1 MNMNRHTEQEW
12 QFAAQDLDS
21 ARHWLAT
28 QPQEAS
34 ERHCASRPT
43 VTMQDT
49 YYDSADWM
57 IFRAGFAL
65 RVRQAQAADDSDHEA
80 DNNSGTEITLKSLH
94 KPQDGLARRTE
105 ISEQVGSANLAEVL
119 ERDNGIGGRIR
130 ELVGSRPLAPL
141 FHARTRRERQQL
153 LEADSDLPLAEID
166 LDETSIEAPSGQA
179 RELRRVEVECIHADP
194 GAVSPWVDQ
203 LREAAQLQPV
213 EVSKF
218 RAGLEVAGLTPST
231 PESLGSTGITASQ
244 PFAATQLA
252 TLRRYFALMLDKEA
266 EVRVGSP
273 TAVHEMRVAA
283 RHLDVLLRVFRG
295 YGPTWA
301 VSSRGRVRGLIKAL
315 GAVRDCD
322 VQLAFLEKTMA
333 SLDAEKRGDFEPVR
347 VRLDEQRSKARSRL
361 LQTLDSPPVRAF
373 IREWREH
380 LTAAKPGSTRA
391 QRRVT
396 AGIARDLIR
405 EQSRKLRKRASRLD
419 EDAAAD
425 DFHEVRIRAKR
436 LRYTLDAFASLYG
449 NAAKDYIGALAK
461 LQGVLGEYHDSK
473 VREQRFAE
481 LVSRGPRLP
490 SATSFMV
497 GRLVE
502 RDASAAERCRKAFSK
517 AYRRVRGRR
526 WRELVVVMKRQQET
540 ATPAAD
546 TLPGK

>member
-12 QFAAQDLDS
+12 QFAAQDLGS
-21 ARHWLAT
+21 ARHWLAM

-43 VTMQDT
+43 LTMQDT

-65 RVRQAQAADDSDHEA
+65 RVRRAHATDAAGHEA
-80 DNNSGTEITLKSLH
+80 DSSGTEITLKSLQR
-94 KPQDGLARRTE
+94 PQDGLARRTE
-105 ISEQVGSANLAEVL
+105 VSEQVGNADLAEVL

-130 ELVGSRPLAPL
+130 ELVGSRPLTPL
-141 FHARTRRERQQL
+141 FHAHTRRERQQL

-231 PESLGSTGITASQ
+231 PESLGSTEIRGSQ
-244 PFAATQLA
+244 PFAAAQLA
-252 TLRRYFALMLDKEA
+252 TMRRYFALMLDKEA
-266 EVRVGSP
+266 EVRAGSP
-273 TAVHEMRVAA
+273 AAVHEMRVAA
-283 RHLDVLLRVFRG
+283 RHLEVLLRVFRG
-295 YGPTWA
+295 FGPAWA
-301 VSSRGRVRGLIKAL
+301 VASRGRVRGLIKAL

-322 VQLAFLEKTMA
+322 VQLGFLDTTLA
-333 SLDAEKRGDFEPVR
+333 SLAAEACQEFEPVR
-347 VRLDEQRSKARSRL
+347 VRLSEQRSKARSRL
-361 LQTLDSPPVRAF
+361 LQTLDSPPVRTF

-380 LTAAKPGSTRA
+380 LSAATPGSARA
-391 QRRVT
+391 QRSVT
-396 AGIARDLIR
+396 AVIARDLIR
-405 EQSRKLRKRASRLD
+405 DQARKLRKRARRLD
-419 EDAAAD
+419 DDAADD

-449 NAAKDYIGALAK
+449 EPAKVYIGALAR

-481 LVSRGPRLP
+481 LVTRGPRLP
-490 SATSFMV
+490 SSTSFMV

-502 RDASAAERCRKAFSK
+502 RDTRAAERCRKAFAK
-517 AYRRVRGRR
+517 VYRRVCRRR
-526 WRELVVVMKRQQET
+526 WRDLAEIMKRQQES
-540 ATPAAD
+540 AKPAAD
-546 TLPGK
+546 RLPGQ